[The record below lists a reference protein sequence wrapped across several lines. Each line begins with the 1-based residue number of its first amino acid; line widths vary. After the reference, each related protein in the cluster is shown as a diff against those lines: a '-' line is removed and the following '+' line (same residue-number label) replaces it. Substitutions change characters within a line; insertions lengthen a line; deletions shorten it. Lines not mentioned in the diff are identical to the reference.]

1 MWFFGTGFC
10 VCLGGLVFFFFS
22 SLCLCVLFHLDLPG
36 WTVKSLATYSIFFF
50 LPFFVSCW

>member
-1 MWFFGTGFC
+1 MVFRDWFLCLFGRIGF
-10 VCLGGLVFFFFS
+10 LFFS